1 VAILF
6 ANSLLNMAH
15 AEDDGAEY
23 RRILAAAKNAKL
35 TLVDAIKK
43 AETRL
48 KGVAIEAGMEAEEG
62 LEIFV
67 VVVNQEGVW
76 EVVYDARKGRLE
88 AIHRAEDD
96 DEDDED
102 DDDDDEVRDDD

>member
-1 VAILF
+1 MERIDSIEYPAPTPLLYERSVMSPIRIASLSLAILL
-6 ANSLLNMAH
+6 ANSLLTMAH

-67 VVVNQEGVW
+67 VVVNQEG
-76 EVVYDARKGRLE
+76 LLCQS
-88 AIHRAEDD
+88 
-96 DEDDED
+96 
-102 DDDDDEVRDDD
+102 